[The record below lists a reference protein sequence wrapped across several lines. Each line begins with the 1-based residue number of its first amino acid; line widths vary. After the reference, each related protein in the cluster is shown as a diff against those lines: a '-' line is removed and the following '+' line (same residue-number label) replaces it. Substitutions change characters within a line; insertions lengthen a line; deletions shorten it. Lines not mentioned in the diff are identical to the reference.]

1 MTNRGGKGVKT
12 LNVTEKTGKLLSIKN
27 VTDEED
33 LMIITK
39 SGVAIRMHIDS
50 IRTMGRAAQGVKLI
64 NLKGK
69 SAIAAVARV
78 PRSEDEEDVTLL
90 DEDGNII
97 ERPEIEEG
105 DSSDETENGTDIENN
120 NSVE

>member
-1 MTNRGGKGVKT
+1 M
-12 LNVTEKTGKLLSIKN
+12 
-27 VTDEED
+27 
-33 LMIITK
+33 
-39 SGVAIRMHIDS
+39 
-50 IRTMGRAAQGVKLI
+50 
-64 NLKGK
+64 KGK

-97 ERPEIEEG
+97 ERPEIEEV

-120 NSVE
+120 DSVE